1 MFNDISSRLK
11 QKIKERPLFH
21 SDESIINQVGPYTF
35 CSKDKLRSLIKLG
48 NYINSQ
54 KIPGDLVECG
64 TCKGGSAAVISRYLG
79 KDRHLWLYDS
89 FEGMPETS
97 NKDGEKAKEY
107 VGKGVASEEDVCEV
121 LKLVG
126 TNLDQV
132 TIKKG
137 FFHHSFTEKTP
148 EKIAFLH
155 CDADWYESVIL
166 VLRTFYHLIP
176 DGGVIVLDDFGYWE
190 GCREAF
196 YDFCKEYNIK
206 PLVERVSSDQLFW
219 YKGKISNR

>member
-1 MFNDISSRLK
+1 MFNDIDVRLK
-11 QKIKERPLFH
+11 QKIKERFIFNT
-21 SDESIINQVGPYTF
+21 DKFIIDKVEPYTF
-35 CSKDKLRSLIKLG
+35 CSKDKLKSLIQLC
-48 NYINSQ
+48 NYINFQ

-64 TCKGGSAAVISRYLG
+64 TYKGGSAAVISRYLG

-107 VGKGVASEEDVCEV
+107 VGKGVASEDDVYEI

-126 TNLDQV
+126 TNLDKI

-137 FFHHSFTEKTP
+137 FFHNSFTEEIP
-148 EKIAFLH
+148 EQIAFLH
-155 CDADWYESVIL
+155 CDADWYESVML
-166 VLRTFYHLIP
+166 VLRTFYHRIP

-196 YDFCKEYNIK
+196 YDFCKEYDIK

-219 YKGKISNR
+219 YKGKTSNR